1 MAKIK
6 ESDKIKGFLDLCI
19 YLQKLERDH
28 NITGNETDLKDLKKV
43 LEDKKEV
50 LKNYK
55 DKEIEIDAWNT
66 AVAEARAALKAY
78 EDAIIKK
85 RALEATSTEQVKILA
100 IGEKDKPAALN
111 DLVKAYE
118 EQFKDKNG
126 IKGYDKDH
134 GIEKNED
141 DNSVTFKFKSRE
153 ECNSFFQTYANNHK
167 KEKILIVD
175 MSGGEL
181 CGYGLV
187 SGGEFFRGKSAA
199 EIEEQI
205 EEKFKSDPI
214 AKNGAIKFLQDQVA
228 LLPEKFK
235 VKAPSAAPTVAH
247 TTTDTNPPSEEN
259 TSPATPR
266 L

>member
-6 ESDKIKGFLDLCI
+6 ESDKIKGFLDLCVE
-19 YLQKLERDH
+19 LQKLERGN
-28 NITGNETDLKDLKKV
+28 NITGNETDLNALKKE
-43 LEDKKEV
+43 LEDKKEI
-50 LKNYK
+50 LNNYIQ
-55 DKEIEIDAWNT
+55 DKEIEKDTWNR
-66 AVAEARAALKAY
+66 AEAEARAALKAY
-78 EDAIIKK
+78 EDAIKK